1 MFAESTRYYDLIYRG
16 KDYALEAT
24 RLKALI
30 REHKRAP
37 GNRLLDVA
45 CGSGIHIAHLRDEFE
60 CEGGDILPE
69 MLTMARA
76 RNPGVPFHRID
87 FTDFDLGRAFDVV
100 TCLFSSIG
108 YAGTGERLRAAVRCM
123 ARHLAPGGVLLIE
136 PWFTRE
142 HYRAGTAH
150 MLTVDEQDLK
160 ICRMN
165 VSRTR
170 DQLSILVA
178 HYLVATPEDGVRHFV
193 ERHEL
198 AMFEPGEFADAARG
212 AGLEHLW
219 IEEGISDRGM
229 HVLTAPSAGTAG
241 TAGAR

>member
-1 MFAESTRYYDLIYRG
+1 MFAESTRYYDLIDRG

-69 MLTMARA
+69 MLAMARA
-76 RNPGVPFHRID
+76 RNSGVPFHGID
-87 FTDFDLGRAFDVV
+87 FTDFDLGRTFDVV

-108 YAGTGERLRAAVRCM
+108 YAGTAERLRAAVQCM
-123 ARHLAPGGVLLIE
+123 ARHLEPGGVVLIE

-142 HYRAGTAH
+142 RYRAGTAH
-150 MLTVDEQDLK
+150 MLTVDEPDLK

-178 HYLVATPEDGVRHFV
+178 HYLVATPAEGVRHFV

-198 AMFEPGEFADAARG
+198 AMFEPREFADAAQA
-212 AGLEHLW
+212 AGLAHLW
-219 IEEGISDRGM
+219 LEEGISDRGM
-229 HVLTAPSAGTAG
+229 HVLTAPSAGTG
-241 TAGAR
+241 SAR